1 MKSKAMNILVTG
13 GAGFIA
19 SHIVDRYI
27 DLGHKVSIIDNLS
40 SGKKKNINPRANF
53 YQLDINSPE
62 IEEVIRREKPEVVN
76 HHAAQ
81 IDVRKAL
88 EDPVFDARVN
98 IIGTLNLLE
107 KSVKYNVNKFIFAS
121 SGGAIYGEGEKRKL
135 PFKEDATSRP
145 ESPYGISKL
154 VVEKY
159 FYAYRHIHNIS
170 YTILRYGNVYGPRQD
185 HTGEAGVVAIFIS
198 TMLASK
204 IPNIYGNGEQLRDY
218 VFVEDVVHA
227 NELALTKGDG
237 RSFNVGT
244 SCGGSVNEIFGYLKS
259 FLHFSQ
265 EPVYKSRRAGE
276 IEKVYLDTTLIR
288 NELGWKA
295 EYGLKKGLK
304 KTVAFFKDRV

>member
-1 MKSKAMNILVTG
+1 MNILVTG

-40 SGKKKNINPRANF
+40 SGKKRNINPRAAF
-53 YQLDINSPE
+53 YQLDISSPE
-62 IEEVIRREKPEVVN
+62 IEEVFKKEKPHVVN

-88 EDPVFDARVN
+88 EDPVFDAGIN
-98 IIGTLNLLE
+98 IMGSLRLLE
-107 KSVKYNVNKFIFAS
+107 QSVKYKVNKFIFAS
-121 SGGAIYGEGEKRKL
+121 SGGAIYGEGDKREL
-135 PFKEDATSRP
+135 PFKEDSLFRP

-154 VVEKY
+154 TVEKY
-159 FYAYRHIHNIS
+159 LYAYRHTNNIS
-170 YTILRYGNVYGPRQD
+170 YTVLRYGNVYGPRQD

-198 TMLASK
+198 TMLASNP
-204 IPNIYGNGEQLRDY
+204 PNIYGNGEQLRDY
-218 VFVEDVVHA
+218 VFVEDVVQA
-227 NELALTKGDG
+227 NELALTKGEG
-237 RSFNVGT
+237 KSFNIGT
-244 SCGGSVNEIFGYLKS
+244 SCGRSVNEIFKYLKS

-265 EPVYKSRRAGE
+265 EPIYRPRRAGE

-295 EYGLKKGLK
+295 EYDFKKGLE
-304 KTVAFFKDRV
+304 KTVAFFKDRA